1 MPAGGPEAYKAPRL
15 TSSALQ
21 FEPQAPAASGLPLA
35 RIHPEPIDLRLQ
47 STKTAFNYSFH
58 RPSRPLSHA

>member
-47 STKTAFNYSFH
+47 STKT
-58 RPSRPLSHA
+58 PSTTPSTAPHAP